1 MDTISLHL
9 SPEQRRALYRIAC
22 DEDVSIGEIVVKSI
36 EKELYRRTKAKTAFK
51 PDERSVAPLRA
62 LLADDFA
69 YATSWHDLQSRLSA
83 KGYRVDE
90 VGGGIAIL
98 REDGTKLCKGSDLG
112 CSYSKLVH
120 RFGAP
125 LPGHAHVSI
134 VERVL
139 RP

>member
-1 MDTISLHL
+1 MDTLSLHL
-9 SPEQRRALYRIAC
+9 SPEHRRALYKIAC
-22 DEDVSIGEIVVKSI
+22 DEDV
-36 EKELYRRTKAKTAFK
+36 
-51 PDERSVAPLRA
+51 DERSVAPLRA